1 MKDEL
6 FADLLASAEEMVSIE
21 KGELTPKPEHVHTF
35 SEIDVKAIRE
45 ATGLKQQDFAIAVGV
60 SYDLVK
66 SWETK
71 RRQPT
76 GAARKLLILLEANPF
91 IIHQIKIA

>member
-6 FADLLASAEEMVSIE
+6 FADLLASAEEMVRIE
-21 KGELTPKPEHVHTF
+21 LGAETPALGHIHTF
-35 SEIDVKAIRE
+35 REIDVRAIRE
-45 ATGLKQQDFAIAVGV
+45 ATGLKQQDFAVAVGV

-76 GAARKLLILLEANPF
+76 GASRKLLLLLQGNPL
-91 IIHQIKIA
+91 IIERLKVI

>member
-6 FADLLASAEEMVSIE
+6 FADLLASAEEMVRIE
-21 KGELTPKPEHVHTF
+21 KGELTPQPEHVHTF

-45 ATGLKQQDFAIAVGV
+45 STGLKQQDFAVAVGV

-71 RRQPT
+71 RRHPT
-76 GAARKLLILLEANPF
+76 GATRKLLLLLQANPF
-91 IIHQIKIA
+91 IINQLKTI

>member
-6 FADLLASAEEMVSIE
+6 FADLLASAEEMVRIE
-21 KGELTPKPEHVHTF
+21 KGEETPEPEHVHTF

-45 ATGLKQQDFAIAVGV
+45 ATGLRQQDFAVAVGV

-76 GAARKLLILLEANPF
+76 GAPENCSCFCKRILSLSIN
-91 IIHQIKIA
+91 

>member
-6 FADLLASAEEMVSIE
+6 FADLLASAEEMVRIE
-21 KGELTPKPEHVHTF
+21 KGEETPEPEHVHTF

-45 ATGLKQQDFAIAVGV
+45 ATGLRQQDFAVAVGV

-66 SWETK
+66 SWETT

-76 GAARKLLILLEANPF
+76 GAPRKLLLLLQANPF
-91 IIHQIKIA
+91 IINQLKTI

>member
-6 FADLLASAEEMVSIE
+6 FADLLASAEEMIRIE
-21 KGELTPKPEHVHTF
+21 KGEMTPQPEHVHTF

-45 ATGLKQQDFAIAVGV
+45 STGLKQQDFAIAVGV

-71 RRQPT
+71 RRHPT
-76 GAARKLLILLEANPF
+76 GATRKLLMLLQANPF
-91 IIHQIKIA
+91 IINQLKTI